1 MLCLQVFHMRW
12 QQMFKHGLCLL
23 LKNGLFWS
31 LSARKFYYFLPDT
44 LFFILFLSFHI
55 LFLGMF
61 WFSFSTI
68 ENHVL
73 KSVLK
78 MTCFSVNKKQ
88 VVENTFFHMFD
99 AYQHIKLRNTF
110 WNSCFS
116 RLFTVKLVNYVELLG
131 EFMRIKHVTL

>member
-1 MLCLQVFHMRW
+1 MDSVFCLKMDSFGHFQLGNFIT
-12 QQMFKHGLCLL
+12 
-23 LKNGLFWS
+23 
-31 LSARKFYYFLPDT
+31 FYLTPF
-44 LFFILFLSFHI
+44 FFILFLSFHI

-99 AYQHIKLRNTF
+99 AYQLIKLRNTF
-110 WNSCFS
+110 WNSSFS
-116 RLFTVKLVNYVELLG
+116 RLFTVKLVNYVKLLG